1 MSSESTAGYTA
12 EAEPSWTGHDPMAL
26 STTTFAGREPMTTMH
41 DHAEQADPAQGDDQ
55 AAGTLRGDA
64 DQEAAEVES
73 LIRTVLS
80 ELLADM
86 QQPQL
91 PFNGKLAV
99 DEKEAADLL
108 GLNPWQ
114 MRDLRTSGKI
124 SHHRIV
130 GGRVRYTPDDLKA
143 YLDSGHHRVT
153 G

>member
-1 MSSESTAGYTA
+1 
-12 EAEPSWTGHDPMAL
+12 MAL
-26 STTTFAGREPMTTMH
+26 NATTFEGKEPMTTMH
-41 DHAEQADPAQGDDQ
+41 DPAEHADPAQGDDQ
-55 AAGTLRGDA
+55 AAGTLPRDA
-64 DQEAAEVES
+64 DKEAAEVES
-73 LIRTVLS
+73 LIRTILS
-80 ELLADM
+80 ELLANT

-114 MRDLRTSGKI
+114 LRDLRTSGKI